1 MLADD
6 RAFWKV
12 ALTFPPDKESVYPT
26 HAAAHCFDEQAANGA
41 VLEYGCGGG
50 SDTVSLARRGA
61 RVFFVDIVPEN
72 VEATHQRLLSLGL
85 PGTGNVLATSAA
97 IPFPNGVFDSVN
109 CHGVLHHIVDEELAV
124 AKEFRRVLRS
134 GGKAYVM
141 LYTEFLFERCRKQV
155 EALVQQQG
163 WDVRKA
169 FSYCTDGGGMAD
181 YFTEESG
188 RALFEDAAL
197 YMVSSTLY
205 NENDFRVFIVQKP

>member
-6 RAFWKV
+6 RLFWKV
-12 ALTFPPDKESVYPT
+12 ALTFPQDKESVYPT
-26 HAAAHCFDEQAANGA
+26 HAKAHHFDEQKGR

-61 RVFFVDIVPEN
+61 QVSFVDIVPEN
-72 VEATHQRLLSLGL
+72 VEATTQRLAALGL
-85 PGTGNVLATSAA
+85 PGIGIVLEKSAE
-97 IPFPNGVFDSVN
+97 IPFPDSTFDSVN
-109 CHGVLHHIVDEELAV
+109 CHGVLHHIVDEEPAV
-124 AKEFRRVLRS
+124 AKEFYRVLKP

-141 LYTEFLFERCRKQV
+141 LYTEHLFARCTQV
-155 EALVQQQG
+155 NALMQQQG

-188 RALFEDAAL
+188 TALFKAAGFQVL
-197 YMVSSTLY
+197 SSTLY
-205 NENDFRVFIVQKP
+205 NENDFRVFVLEKT